1 MSFEE
6 DYLMAEVA
14 KLKDRVNALEAIVT
28 HPHGAVSGQDQ
39 PPVPEPETAS
49 DGYDA
54 LTVEQLRAE
63 LKNRGLP
70 TSGNKAELVE
80 RLLDDDTASE

>member
-14 KLKDRVNALEAIVT
+14 KLKDRVKVLEAIVT
-28 HPHGAVSGQDQ
+28 HPHSAVSGQDQ
-39 PPVPEPETAS
+39 PPRPEPETAS
-49 DGYDA
+49 DYDA

-63 LKNRGLP
+63 LKNRGLA
-70 TSGNKAELVE
+70 TSGNKAELVD
-80 RLLDDDTASE
+80 RLLDADTAPE